1 MVDYSSSLPQL
12 QQFQAPNLLAIAG
25 QGQQMQANAMLM
37 QEKMRGMAESNALRD
52 LIAKG
57 VDFTTPEGQ
66 RALFAVAPNAAPQ
79 LIKTQLEIAGQQRTN
94 EKAMAELAVKR
105 IAYRRDLLP
114 NVNDQN
120 TWSAWRAGTIEAIP
134 GTASLLPEAYSPEAK
149 QRAAMSADQ
158 FIAANKPEIREQQ
171 TETGRRFVSVTPQ
184 GAATIPGS
192 EVGAAPQYKEQLT
205 DTGRRVIAITPQGA
219 TVVPGSEVG
228 TAPLIKEQE
237 TPTGRRF
244 VSVTPQGAVA
254 VPGSEV
260 NTPQGFEFKMDKD
273 GAPFALGKRDG
284 ILYPI
289 VNGVPVIPGTSTP
302 APGVTLPGTGAAAPA
317 AAAPA
322 AGAPAQRGAS
332 ATDMPTITRQ
342 IFTGEGTGRNPLSSA
357 KDPFQM
363 INSTFVGM
371 FRQMYPEQAQ
381 GKTDREIVAMR
392 TPELSAQ
399 MGPVLI
405 QQNARTL
412 SNAGIVPNAGNVYL
426 AHFLGPQGALAAFRA
441 NPNTPAI
448 DVVGKDAV
456 DANPTIM
463 KGKTI
468 GEVIQ
473 FANNYMDRQAGFP
486 AARGVAA
493 RGPFVPNVP
502 SETAMSPMAPTVANA
517 MALGMAGAIPPP
529 ANAMVAPST
538 PAQLSA
544 PPIAAPTAARAPAPV
559 TPEFGK
565 GTKSLTATEEKKLRD
580 DIAVDYASARSTIAT
595 MDDVIKSVDDLRKVP
610 DKDKDAILG
619 FIDARTP
626 VTRRGSITAQ
636 AKLDNLVGQVTAMG
650 KAATAL
656 SGAVGN
662 MAVQEWKIVADQI
675 ASLDPTR
682 LDAREL
688 NKQLEIIEAKAKAA
702 ASRTRDAYRRQ
713 YAEEFDRFGDRFKLP
728 EDSSSGGKPPS
739 VEDLLKKYGG

>member
-1 MVDYSSSLPQL
+1 
-12 QQFQAPNLLAIAG
+12 
-25 QGQQMQANAMLM
+25 
-37 QEKMRGMAESNALRD
+37 
-52 LIAKG
+52 
-57 VDFTTPEGQ
+57 
-66 RALFAVAPNAAPQ
+66 
-79 LIKTQLEIAGQQRTN
+79 
-94 EKAMAELAVKR
+94 
-105 IAYRRDLLP
+105 
-114 NVNDQN
+114 
-120 TWSAWRAGTIEAIP
+120 
-134 GTASLLPEAYSPEAK
+134 
-149 QRAAMSADQ
+149 
-158 FIAANKPEIREQQ
+158 
-171 TETGRRFVSVTPQ
+171 
-184 GAATIPGS
+184 
-192 EVGAAPQYKEQLT
+192 
-205 DTGRRVIAITPQGA
+205 
-219 TVVPGSEVG
+219 
-228 TAPLIKEQE
+228 
-237 TPTGRRF
+237 
-244 VSVTPQGAVA
+244 
-254 VPGSEV
+254 
-260 NTPQGFEFKMDKD
+260 
-273 GAPFALGKRDG
+273 
-284 ILYPI
+284 
-289 VNGVPVIPGTSTP
+289 
-302 APGVTLPGTGAAAPA
+302 
-317 AAAPA
+317 
-322 AGAPAQRGAS
+322 
-332 ATDMPTITRQ
+332 
-342 IFTGEGTGRNPLSSA
+342 
-357 KDPFQM
+357 M

-405 QQNARTL
+405 QQNARAL
-412 SNAGIVPNAGNVYL
+412 SNAGITPNAGNVYL
-426 AHFLGPQGALAAFRA
+426 AHFLGVKGALDAFRA

-493 RGPFVPNVP
+493 RGAFVPNVP

-529 ANAMVAPST
+529 ANAMVAPSA

-636 AKLDNLVGQVTAMG
+636 AKLDNLAGQVTAMG

-682 LDAREL
+682 LDAKEL

-728 EDSSSGGKPPS
+728 EDSSSGGSPPS

>member
-66 RALFAVAPNAAPQ
+66 RALLAVAPNAAPQ
-79 LIKTQLEIAGQQRTN
+79 LIKTQLEIAGQQRAN
-94 EKAMAELAVKR
+94 EKAVAELAAKR
-105 IAYRRDLLP
+105 IEYHRDLLP

-120 TWSAWRAGTIEAIP
+120 TWAAWRAGTLKDLP
-134 GTASLLPEAYSPEAK
+134 GAASMLPEIYSPEAK

-158 FIAANKPEIREQQ
+158 FIAANKPDIKEQL
-171 TETGRRFVSVTPQ
+171 TGTGRRFVSITPQ
-184 GAATIPGS
+184 GMTVIPGS
-192 EVGAAPQYKEQLT
+192 EVGAAP
-205 DTGRRVIAITPQGA
+205 
-219 TVVPGSEVG
+219 
-228 TAPLIKEQE
+228 LIKERE
-237 TPTGRRF
+237 TATGKEM
-244 VSVTPQGAVA
+244 VSVTPQGVTPI
-254 VPGSEV
+254 PGSEV
-260 NTPQGFEFKMDKD
+260 NLPQAFDFKMDKD
-273 GAPFALGKRDG
+273 GVPFALGKRDG
-284 ILYPI
+284 VLYPI
-289 VNGVPVIPGTSTP
+289 VDGIPVIPGTNTP
-302 APGVTLPGTGAAAPA
+302 APGVTVPGMGAGAPA

-322 AGAPAQRGAS
+322 AGAPAQRGAA
-332 ATDMPTITRQ
+332 ATDMPTITQQ
-342 IFTGEGTGRNPLSSA
+342 IFTGEGTGRNPLSTA
-357 KDPFQM
+357 RDPFQM

-371 FRQMYPEQAQ
+371 FRQMYPEQAR
-381 GKTDREIVAMR
+381 GKTDQEIVAMR

-405 QQNARTL
+405 QQNARAL
-412 SNAGIVPNAGNVYL
+412 SNAGITPNAGNVYL
-426 AHFLGPQGALAAFRA
+426 AHFLGVKGALDAFRA

-448 DVVGKDAV
+448 DVVGEAAV
-456 DANPTIM
+456 NANPRIM

-486 AARGVAA
+486 AARGAAA
-493 RGPFVPNVP
+493 RGPFVPNIP

-529 ANAMVAPST
+529 APANAMVAP
-538 PAQLSA
+538 PAAAPVSA
-544 PPIAAPTAARAPAPV
+544 PPIAAPTPTAPPAPT

-565 GTKSLTATEEKKLRD
+565 KAKSLTATEEKKLRD

-595 MDDVIKSVDDLRKVP
+595 MDDVLKSVDDLRKVP
-610 DKDKDAILG
+610 DKDKEAILG

-626 VTRRGSITAQ
+626 VTRRGSISAQ
-636 AKLDNLVGQVTAMG
+636 AKFDNLVGQVTAMG
-650 KAATAL
+650 KAATSL

-682 LDAREL
+682 LDAKEL
-688 NKQLEIIEAKAKAA
+688 NKQLELIEAKAKAA

-713 YAEEFDRFGDRFKLP
+713 YFEEFDRFGDRFKLP

>member
-1 MVDYSSSLPQL
+1 
-12 QQFQAPNLLAIAG
+12 
-25 QGQQMQANAMLM
+25 
-37 QEKMRGMAESNALRD
+37 
-52 LIAKG
+52 
-57 VDFTTPEGQ
+57 
-66 RALFAVAPNAAPQ
+66 
-79 LIKTQLEIAGQQRTN
+79 
-94 EKAMAELAVKR
+94 
-105 IAYRRDLLP
+105 
-114 NVNDQN
+114 
-120 TWSAWRAGTIEAIP
+120 
-134 GTASLLPEAYSPEAK
+134 
-149 QRAAMSADQ
+149 
-158 FIAANKPEIREQQ
+158 
-171 TETGRRFVSVTPQ
+171 
-184 GAATIPGS
+184 
-192 EVGAAPQYKEQLT
+192 
-205 DTGRRVIAITPQGA
+205 
-219 TVVPGSEVG
+219 
-228 TAPLIKEQE
+228 
-237 TPTGRRF
+237 
-244 VSVTPQGAVA
+244 
-254 VPGSEV
+254 
-260 NTPQGFEFKMDKD
+260 
-273 GAPFALGKRDG
+273 
-284 ILYPI
+284 
-289 VNGVPVIPGTSTP
+289 
-302 APGVTLPGTGAAAPA
+302 
-317 AAAPA
+317 
-322 AGAPAQRGAS
+322 
-332 ATDMPTITRQ
+332 MPTITQQ

-357 KDPFQM
+357 RDLFQM

-371 FRQMYPEQAQ
+371 FRQMYPEQAR
-381 GKTDREIVAMR
+381 GKTDQEIVAMR

-405 QQNARTL
+405 QQNARAL
-412 SNAGIVPNAGNVYL
+412 SNAGITPNAGNVYL
-426 AHFLGPQGALAAFRA
+426 AHFLGVKGALDAFRA

-486 AARGVAA
+486 AARGVTS
-493 RGPFVPNVP
+493 RRPFVPNVP
-502 SETAMSPMAPTVANA
+502 SETPMSPMAPTVANA

-529 ANAMVAPST
+529 APANAMIAP
-538 PAQLSA
+538 PAPVQLSA
-544 PPIAAPTAARAPAPV
+544 PPIAAPTPTAPPARA

-595 MDDVIKSVDDLRKVP
+595 MDDVLQSVDDLRKVP
-610 DKDKDAILG
+610 DKDKEAILG

-626 VTRRGSITAQ
+626 VTRRGSISAQ

-650 KAATAL
+650 KAATSL

-682 LDAREL
+682 LDAKEL
-688 NKQLEIIEAKAKAA
+688 NKQLELIEAKAKAA

-713 YAEEFDRFGDRFKLP
+713 YFEEFDRFGDRFKLP

>member
-52 LIAKG
+52 LIGKG

-66 RALFAVAPNAAPQ
+66 RALLAVAPNAAPQ
-79 LIKTQLEIAGQQRTN
+79 LIKTQLEIAGQQRAN
-94 EKAMAELAVKR
+94 EKAVAELAVKR
-105 IAYRRDLLP
+105 IAYHRDLLP

-120 TWSAWRAGTIEAIP
+120 TWAAWRAGTLKDLP
-134 GTASLLPEAYSPEAK
+134 GAASMLPEAYSPEAK

-171 TETGRRFVSVTPQ
+171 TDTGRRFVS
-184 GAATIPGS
+184 
-192 EVGAAPQYKEQLT
+192 
-205 DTGRRVIAITPQGA
+205 ITPQGA

-228 TAPLIKEQE
+228 LQPQIKEQE

-244 VSVTPQGAVA
+244 VSVTPQGVTPI
-254 VPGSEV
+254 PGSEV

-302 APGVTLPGTGAAAPA
+302 APGVTLPSTGAAAPAAAAAAPA

-322 AGAPAQRGAS
+322 AGATAQRGAS

-342 IFTGEGTGRNPLSSA
+342 IFTGEGTGRNPLSTA
-357 KDPFQM
+357 RDPFQM

-405 QQNARTL
+405 QQNARAL
-412 SNAGIVPNAGNVYL
+412 SNAGITPNAGNVYL
-426 AHFLGPQGALAAFRA
+426 AHFLGVKGALDAFRA

-448 DVVGKDAV
+448 DVVGEAAV
-456 DANPTIM
+456 NANPTIM

-486 AARGVAA
+486 AARGAAA
-493 RGPFVPNVP
+493 RGPFVPNIP

-544 PPIAAPTAARAPAPV
+544 PPIAAPTAAPPPAP
-559 TPEFGK
+559 TGAEFGK
-565 GTKSLTATEEKKLRD
+565 GKEAKGRD
-580 DIAVDYASARSTIAT
+580 QVNTTLSK
-595 MDDVIKSVDDLRKVP
+595 M
-610 DKDKDAILG
+610 
-619 FIDARTP
+619 
-626 VTRRGSITAQ
+626 AQ
-636 AKLDNLVGQVTAMG
+636 AYDRLEEAGGIPSEAKGVKQNIPAYLGGTFVGQELG
-650 KAATAL
+650 KAAGTKAQSQRNELVSLARTLITDIKNSTGMSAQEMNSNVELQQMLAAVSNPTQSIESVRAIIQNLSQRYGLGQEIKFKTAPEARAE
-656 SGAVGN
+656 SGIPG
-662 MAVQEWKIVADQI
+662 
-675 ASLDPTR
+675 PR
-682 LDAREL
+682 
-688 NKQLEIIEAKAKAA
+688 AA
-702 ASRTRDAYRRQ
+702 ASTIPPAAAARLKANPSEAAQFDAI
-713 YAEEFDRFGDRFKLP
+713 FGPGAAAKILGR
-728 EDSSSGGKPPS
+728 
-739 VEDLLKKYGG
+739 

>member
-1 MVDYSSSLPQL
+1 MANYSSSLPQL

-37 QEKMRGMAESNALRD
+37 QEKMRGMAESNAMRD
-52 LIAKG
+52 QIAKG
-57 VDFTTPEGQ
+57 ADVTTPEGQ
-66 RALFAVAPNAAPQ
+66 RALLAVAPNAAPQ
-79 LIKTQLEIAGQQRTN
+79 FIKTQLEIAGQQRAN
-94 EKAMAELAVKR
+94 EKALAELAVKKVEYHR
-105 IAYRRDLLP
+105 NILP

-120 TWSAWRAGTIEAIP
+120 TWTAWRTSMIKDLPGAASIIP
-134 GTASLLPEAYSPEAK
+134 EIFSPEAK
-149 QRAAMSADQ
+149 QRAALSADQ
-158 FIAANKPEIREQQ
+158 FTAANKPDI
-171 TETGRRFVSVTPQ
+171 
-184 GAATIPGS
+184 
-192 EVGAAPQYKEQLT
+192 KEQLT
-205 DTGRRVIAITPQGA
+205 DTGRRFVSITPQGM

-228 TAPLIKEQE
+228 AAPLIKERE
-237 TPTGRRF
+237 TATGKEF
-244 VSVTPQGAVA
+244 VAITPQGVKP

-302 APGVTLPGTGAAAPA
+302 APGVTLPGTGAAAAAPA

-357 KDPFQM
+357 RDPFQM

-371 FRQMYPEQAQ
+371 FRQMYPNQAQ
-381 GKTDREIVAMR
+381 GKTDREIIAMR

-405 QQNARTL
+405 QQNARAL
-412 SNAGIVPNAGNVYL
+412 SNAGITPNAGNVYL
-426 AHFLGPQGALAAFRA
+426 AHFLGVKGALDAFRA

-517 MALGMAGAIPPP
+517 MALGMTGAIPPP
-529 ANAMVAPST
+529 ANAMVASST

-544 PPIAAPTAARAPAPV
+544 PPIAAPTAAPPPAPV
-559 TPEFGK
+559 GDEFGK
-565 GTKSLTATEEKKLRD
+565 GKEARGRD
-580 DIAVDYASARSTIAT
+580 QVNTTLSK
-595 MDDVIKSVDDLRKVP
+595 M
-610 DKDKDAILG
+610 
-619 FIDARTP
+619 
-626 VTRRGSITAQ
+626 AQ
-636 AKLDNLVGQVTAMG
+636 AYDRLEEAGGIPSEAKGVKQNIPAYLGGTFVGQELG
-650 KAATAL
+650 KAAGTKAQSQRNELVSLARTLITDIKNSTGMSAQEMNSNVELQQMLAAVSNPTQSIESVRAIIQNL
-656 SGAVGN
+656 SQRYGLG
-662 MAVQEWKIVADQI
+662 QEIKF
-675 ASLDPTR
+675 
-682 LDAREL
+682 
-688 NKQLEIIEAKAKAA
+688 KAA
-702 ASRTRDAYRRQ
+702 APEVRTEGGIPGPRAAASAIPPAAAARLKANPSEAAQFDAI
-713 YAEEFDRFGDRFKLP
+713 FGPGAAAKILGR
-728 EDSSSGGKPPS
+728 
-739 VEDLLKKYGG
+739 

>member
-52 LIAKG
+52 LIGKG

-66 RALFAVAPNAAPQ
+66 RALLAVAPNAAPQ
-79 LIKTQLEIAGQQRTN
+79 LIKTQLEIAGQQRAN
-94 EKAMAELAVKR
+94 DKALAELAVKR
-105 IAYRRDLLP
+105 VAYHRDLLP

-120 TWSAWRAGTIEAIP
+120 TWTAWRTAAINDLK
-134 GTASLLPEAYSPEAK
+134 GAASLIPEAYSPEAK

-158 FIAANKPEIREQQ
+158 FIAANKPEIREQL
-171 TETGRRFVSVTPQ
+171 TGTGRRFVS
-184 GAATIPGS
+184 
-192 EVGAAPQYKEQLT
+192 
-205 DTGRRVIAITPQGA
+205 ITPQGA

-228 TAPLIKEQE
+228 AAPLIKERE
-237 TPTGRRF
+237 TATGKEF
-244 VSVTPQGAVA
+244 VAVTPEGVKP

-273 GAPFALGKRDG
+273 GVPFALGKRDG

-289 VNGVPVIPGTSTP
+289 VNGIPVIPGTTTP
-302 APGVTLPGTGAAAPA
+302 APGVTVPGMGAAAPAAA

-322 AGAPAQRGAS
+322 AGAPAQRGAA

-357 KDPFQM
+357 RDPFQM

-405 QQNARTL
+405 QQNARAL
-412 SNAGIVPNAGNVYL
+412 SNAGITPNAGNVYL
-426 AHFLGPQGALAAFRA
+426 AHFLGVKGALDAFRA

-473 FANNYMDRQAGFP
+473 FANSYMDRQAGFP
-486 AARGVAA
+486 AARGVTS

-502 SETAMSPMAPTVANA
+502 SETPMSPMAPTVANA
-517 MALGMAGAIPPP
+517 MALGMAGAIPPAP
-529 ANAMVAPST
+529 VNAMVAPSA

-544 PPIAAPTAARAPAPV
+544 PPIAAPTPTAPPAPT

-565 GTKSLTATEEKKLRD
+565 GK
-580 DIAVDYASARSTIAT
+580 
-595 MDDVIKSVDDLRKVP
+595 
-610 DKDKDAILG
+610 
-619 FIDARTP
+619 
-626 VTRRGSITAQ
+626 
-636 AKLDNLVGQVTAMG
+636 
-650 KAATAL
+650 
-656 SGAVGN
+656 
-662 MAVQEWKIVADQI
+662 
-675 ASLDPTR
+675 
-682 LDAREL
+682 
-688 NKQLEIIEAKAKAA
+688 EAKGRDQVNTTLGKMAKAYDRLEDVGGIPSEARGLKQNISAYLGGTFIGQELSKAA
-702 ASRTRDAYRRQ
+702 ATKAQTQRNDLVSLARTLITDIKNSTGMSAQEMNSNVELQQMLAAVSNPTQSIESVRAILQNLSERYGLGQEIKFKTAAAPEVRTEGGIPGPRAAASVIPPAAAARLKANPSEAAQFDAI
-713 YAEEFDRFGDRFKLP
+713 FGPGAAAKILGR
-728 EDSSSGGKPPS
+728 
-739 VEDLLKKYGG
+739 

>member
-1 MVDYSSSLPQL
+1 
-12 QQFQAPNLLAIAG
+12 
-25 QGQQMQANAMLM
+25 
-37 QEKMRGMAESNALRD
+37 
-52 LIAKG
+52 
-57 VDFTTPEGQ
+57 
-66 RALFAVAPNAAPQ
+66 
-79 LIKTQLEIAGQQRTN
+79 
-94 EKAMAELAVKR
+94 
-105 IAYRRDLLP
+105 
-114 NVNDQN
+114 
-120 TWSAWRAGTIEAIP
+120 
-134 GTASLLPEAYSPEAK
+134 
-149 QRAAMSADQ
+149 MS
-158 FIAANKPEIREQQ
+158 I
-171 TETGRRFVSVTPQ
+171 TPQ
-184 GAATIPGS
+184 GMTVVPGS
-192 EVGAAPQYKEQLT
+192 EVGAAPLIKERET
-205 DTGRRVIAITPQGA
+205 ATGKEFVAITPQG
-219 TVVPGSEVG
+219 VKP
-228 TAPLIKEQE
+228 
-237 TPTGRRF
+237 
-244 VSVTPQGAVA
+244 

-302 APGVTLPGTGAAAPA
+302 APGVTLPGTGAAAAAPA

-357 KDPFQM
+357 RDPFQM

-405 QQNARTL
+405 QQNARAL
-412 SNAGIVPNAGNVYL
+412 SNAGITPNAGNVYL
-426 AHFLGPQGALAAFRA
+426 AHFLGVKGALDAFRA

-529 ANAMVAPST
+529 ANAMVAPFA

-544 PPIAAPTAARAPAPV
+544 PPIAAPTAAPPPAP
-559 TPEFGK
+559 TGAEFGK
-565 GTKSLTATEEKKLRD
+565 GKEAKGRD
-580 DIAVDYASARSTIAT
+580 QVNTTLSK
-595 MDDVIKSVDDLRKVP
+595 M
-610 DKDKDAILG
+610 
-619 FIDARTP
+619 
-626 VTRRGSITAQ
+626 AQ
-636 AKLDNLVGQVTAMG
+636 AYDRLEEAGGIPSEAKGVKQNIPAYLGGTFVGQELG
-650 KAATAL
+650 KAAGTKAQSQRNELVSLARTLITDIKNSTGMSAQEMNSNVELQQMLAAVSNPTQSIESVRAIIQNL
-656 SGAVGN
+656 SERYGIG
-662 MAVQEWKIVADQI
+662 QEIKFKNVAAPEVRTEGGI
-675 ASLDPTR
+675 PGPR
-682 LDAREL
+682 
-688 NKQLEIIEAKAKAA
+688 AA
-702 ASRTRDAYRRQ
+702 ASAIPAAAAARLKANPSEAAQFDAI
-713 YAEEFDRFGDRFKLP
+713 FGPGAAAKILGR
-728 EDSSSGGKPPS
+728 
-739 VEDLLKKYGG
+739 